1 MAGKNAKKAT
11 STSSKIPS
19 NKLPEIKPEL
29 VTPSQLV
36 RYNPQQASSQNNPS
50 SSSRMVSFG
59 KPIQSSSSFA
69 KALVEPYDPFN
80 KKIVPATPAAPIKQR
95 NNKKAVSPYFLLFE
109 EKLFPI
115 EFEHRRIEDPLLLIK
130 SYFPLHPTDGVQQHY
145 CPSIPYKT
153 IQFYQNI
160 LQQEGSVEIKSIFG
174 KTPATKNQILFHKVD
189 IIKFTHLRE
198 WGHRWHS
205 KPLKNH
211 SIEYNYYDYIDA
223 WYQILL
229 IQYPDMSHSWFIQFN
244 KDFQF
249 TKPECQPPMWFL
261 KWWSKHGVQTEI
273 IPDTLWNTVPPKTK
287 KDPPLSTRTIRQA
300 LNQFVQMYR
309 CTEYTSRL
317 PPVLLFCFKY
327 KVPWI
332 VKWSYQIKN
341 NILIRNFAIKCW
353 DNFDRDRIINFVFDE
368 FPEIKQVE
376 DQPSI
381 PKFLSGKSAEE
392 LAEICKLAAQA
403 CQAASASASGKGKSP
418 AKSSASSEGST
429 TEMVHLSQFSVPMK
443 KNWYEDTLYQD
454 TQDPNA
460 EVEEYEALLE
470 EQFLE

>member
-1 MAGKNAKKAT
+1 
-11 STSSKIPS
+11 
-19 NKLPEIKPEL
+19 
-29 VTPSQLV
+29 
-36 RYNPQQASSQNNPS
+36 
-50 SSSRMVSFG
+50 
-59 KPIQSSSSFA
+59 
-69 KALVEPYDPFN
+69 
-80 KKIVPATPAAPIKQR
+80 
-95 NNKKAVSPYFLLFE
+95 
-109 EKLFPI
+109 
-115 EFEHRRIEDPLLLIK
+115 
-130 SYFPLHPTDGVQQHY
+130 
-145 CPSIPYKT
+145 
-153 IQFYQNI
+153 
-160 LQQEGSVEIKSIFG
+160 
-174 KTPATKNQILFHKVD
+174 
-189 IIKFTHLRE
+189 
-198 WGHRWHS
+198 
-205 KPLKNH
+205 
-211 SIEYNYYDYIDA
+211 
-223 WYQILL
+223 
-229 IQYPDMSHSWFIQFN
+229 MSHSWFIQFN

-261 KWWSKHGVQTEI
+261 KWWSKHGAQTEI

-309 CTEYTSRL
+309 
-317 PPVLLFCFKY
+317 
-327 KVPWI
+327 
-332 VKWSYQIKN
+332 
-341 NILIRNFAIKCW
+341 
-353 DNFDRDRIINFVFDE
+353 DRIINFVFDE

-381 PKFLSGKSAEE
+381 PNFLSGKSAEE

-454 TQDPNA
+454 AQDPNA

>member
-11 STSSKIPS
+11 STSSKIPP

-50 SSSRMVSFG
+50 SSRMVSLG
-59 KPIQSSSSFA
+59 KPVQSSSSFA
-69 KALVEPYDPFN
+69 KALVESYDPYN
-80 KKIVPATPAAPIKQR
+80 KKIVPATPAAPIKHR
-95 NNKKAVSPYFLLFE
+95 NNKKAVSPHHLLFA
-109 EKLFPI
+109 EKLFQI
-115 EFEHRRIEDPLLLIK
+115 EFEHRRIENPLHLIK
-130 SYFPLHPTDGVQQHY
+130 SYFPPHPTDGIQQHY
-145 CPSIPYKT
+145 CPSVPYKT
-153 IQFYQNI
+153 IHFYQNI

-174 KTPATKNQILFHKVD
+174 KTPETKDQLLFHKIE

-198 WGHRWHS
+198 WGNPWITR
-205 KPLKNH
+205 PLNKH
-211 SIEYNYYDYIDA
+211 DFGYTYYDYIDA
-223 WYQILL
+223 WYKVLL
-229 IQYPDMSHSWFIQFN
+229 IQFPNMAHSWFIQFN
-244 KDFQF
+244 TEFQF
-249 TKPECQPPMWFL
+249 TKPECQPPLWFL
-261 KWWSKHGVQTEI
+261 KWWSIHGSQAEI
-273 IPDTLWNTVPPKTK
+273 IPDTLWNSVPPTK
-287 KDPPLSTRTIRQA
+287 KGSPPLSTHTLKQA
-300 LNQFVQMYR
+300 LLHFTKSYR
-309 CTEYTSRL
+309 CSEYHSRY
-317 PPVLLFCFKY
+317 PPILLFCFKY

-332 VKWSYQIKN
+332 VKWSYQIKD
-341 NILIRNFAIKCW
+341 NILIRNHTVKWW
-353 DNFDRDRIINFVFDE
+353 DNYDRDRIIKFVYDE

-376 DQPSI
+376 DQPSM
-381 PKFLSGKSAEE
+381 PDFLKGKSPEE
-392 LAEICKLAAQA
+392 LAEICKFAAQA

-454 TQDPNA
+454 AQDPNA

>member
-11 STSSKIPS
+11 STSSKIPP

-50 SSSRMVSFG
+50 SSRMVSLG
-59 KPIQSSSSFA
+59 KPVQSSSSFA

-80 KKIVPATPAAPIKQR
+80 KKIVPATPAAPIKHR
-95 NNKKAVSPYFLLFE
+95 NNKKAVSPYFLLFD

-174 KTPATKNQILFHKVD
+174 KTPATKNQILFHKVE
-189 IIKFTHLRE
+189 IIKFTHLRD
-198 WGHRWHS
+198 WGHPWHS

-261 KWWSKHGVQTEI
+261 KWWSKHGSQTEI
-273 IPDTLWNTVPPKTK
+273 IPDTLWNTEPPKTK

-309 CTEYTSRL
+309 CREYISRF

-327 KVPWI
+327 KV
-332 VKWSYQIKN
+332 
-341 NILIRNFAIKCW
+341 
-353 DNFDRDRIINFVFDE
+353 
-368 FPEIKQVE
+368 E
-376 DQPSI
+376 DQPSSSI
-381 PKFLSGKSAEE
+381 PNFLSGKSPEE

-443 KNWYEDTLYQD
+443 KNWYEDSLYQD
-454 TQDPNA
+454 AQDPNA
-460 EVEEYEALLE
+460 ELEEYEALLE

>member
-1 MAGKNAKKAT
+1 
-11 STSSKIPS
+11 
-19 NKLPEIKPEL
+19 
-29 VTPSQLV
+29 
-36 RYNPQQASSQNNPS
+36 
-50 SSSRMVSFG
+50 
-59 KPIQSSSSFA
+59 
-69 KALVEPYDPFN
+69 
-80 KKIVPATPAAPIKQR
+80 
-95 NNKKAVSPYFLLFE
+95 
-109 EKLFPI
+109 
-115 EFEHRRIEDPLLLIK
+115 
-130 SYFPLHPTDGVQQHY
+130 
-145 CPSIPYKT
+145 
-153 IQFYQNI
+153 
-160 LQQEGSVEIKSIFG
+160 
-174 KTPATKNQILFHKVD
+174 
-189 IIKFTHLRE
+189 
-198 WGHRWHS
+198 
-205 KPLKNH
+205 
-211 SIEYNYYDYIDA
+211 
-223 WYQILL
+223 
-229 IQYPDMSHSWFIQFN
+229 MSHSWFIQFN

-261 KWWSKHGVQTEI
+261 KWWSKHGAQTEI

-309 CTEYTSRL
+309 CTEYISRF

-341 NILIRNFAIKCW
+341 NILIRNFAVKCW

-376 DQPSI
+376 DQPSSSI
-381 PKFLSGKSAEE
+381 PNFLSGKSPEE

-454 TQDPNA
+454 AQDPNA